1 MKCNHTLKNDTIK
14 DIEILHHGMTIS
26 EILSD
31 RSDIPRIEMIVQF
44 QNRDEMKFKI
54 ESEKLTISSVHF
66 IVDKLVEK
74 SSQFPEMTSDQ
85 FKQFVEYTM
94 FLSEYP
100 RILAIHRA
108 VNLALDKR

>member
-1 MKCNHTLKNDTIK
+1 MKCNRTLKNDAIK
-14 DIEILHHGMTIS
+14 DIEILHFGM
-26 EILSD
+26 LQSD
-31 RSDIPRIEMIVQF
+31 ENSDIPRIEMIVQF

-66 IVDKLVEK
+66 IIDKLVEK

-85 FKQFVEYTM
+85 FAQFVEYTM

>member
-1 MKCNHTLKNDTIK
+1 MKCNHTLKNDKIL
-14 DIEILHHGMTIS
+14 DIEILHYGM
-26 EILSD
+26 LQSD
-31 RSDIPRIEMIVQF
+31 EDSDIPRIEMIVQF
-44 QNRDEMKFKI
+44 EHRDEMKFEI